1 MNDKGGTGLIAVIL
15 AVVLVPFMLIL
26 LLMVGIQD
34 EEDQQ
39 AATNCLGPTS
49 TVQGGDRLAPLGSF
63 IKPVDPSTVTLT
75 SGFGARWGEEHKG
88 IDLAGDI
95 GTPIYAAA
103 DGTVRN
109 AGEASGFGQWVVL
122 DHVRDGQLVATVYG
136 HIDTYSVEVGQQV
149 RAGQQIATIGNRG
162 QSTGPHLH
170 WEVWPGGWG
179 TTAVDPEPYY
189 DSAPAP
195 GAPAAGDPTA
205 VPNPPSETLT
215 ADLSKPLPASAGS
228 ETNMQ
233 VDTKKLIRA
242 LHAKFGDRISTL
254 GGWRADGG
262 GFGDHPEGRAIDAMI
277 PDYRSGAGVQLGN
290 EILDYVMAN
299 AEFFNVEYA
308 IWRQTYYPAG
318 GGTPNLMEDR
328 GSENENHYNHV
339 HITVNGQGFNEAG
352 FAWGSAPG
360 GGGGSASATAA
371 DCVISGEGLG
381 DSLAPGSVP
390 PEFAPWLERA
400 GRICPQ
406 IKPSLLAAQ
415 IEAEGNFQQHGYN
428 SAGASGYTQFIDS
441 TWNVYGY
448 AVDDEGRKTGPPGS
462 GDRNKV
468 SDAVMAQGNYM
479 CTIANKIDGWITEG
493 KVSAPNGRTEL
504 YLAGYNAGEYAVLES
519 GGFPTGATDYVVQTR
534 PYADKIIAN
543 EAKYRS
549 INQ

>member
-39 AATNCLGPTS
+39 AATNCLGPAS
-49 TVQGGDRLAPLGSF
+49 TGQGGDRLAPLGSF

-75 SGFGARWGEEHKG
+75 SGFGAWWGEEHKG

-179 TTAVDPEPYY
+179 TTAVDPQPYY

-195 GAPAAGDPTA
+195 GAPTTGGPTA
-205 VPNPPSETLT
+205 VPTPPAETLT

-228 ETNMQ
+228 EQNMQ

-262 GFGDHPEGRAIDAMI
+262 YATDHPDGRAVDAMI
-277 PDYRSGAGVQLGN
+277 PDYLSGTGVQLGD

-308 IWRQTYYPAG
+308 IWRQTYYPV
-318 GGTPNLMEDR
+318 GGTPNVMEDR
-328 GSENENHYNHV
+328 GSETQNHFDHV
-339 HITVNGQGFNEAG
+339 HITVNGQGFNETG

-360 GGGGSASATAA
+360 GGGGSASAAAA

-390 PEFAPWLERA
+390 AEFAPWIQKA
-400 GRICPQ
+400 GNICPQ
-406 IKPSLLAAQ
+406 IRPSLLAAQ
-415 IEAEGNFQQHGYN
+415 LEQENGFRHGADAPVSETGAGGPAQFMPGTWATYGKDYDDDGRIDIN
-428 SAGASGYTQFIDS
+428 SIGDS
-441 TWNVYGY
+441 
-448 AVDDEGRKTGPPGS
+448 
-462 GDRNKV
+462 
-468 SDAVMAQGNYM
+468 VMAQGQYM
-479 CTIANKIDGWITEG
+479 CTIAQSIDGWIADG

-504 YLAGYNAGEYAVLES
+504 YLAGYNAGEGAVLES

-543 EAKYRS
+543 EAKFRA

>member
-39 AATNCLGPTS
+39 AATNCLGPAS
-49 TVQGGDRLAPLGSF
+49 TGQGGDRLAPLGSF

-179 TTAVDPEPYY
+179 TTAVDPQPYY

-195 GAPAAGDPTA
+195 GAPTTGGPTA
-205 VPNPPSETLT
+205 VPTPPAETLT

-228 ETNMQ
+228 EQNMQ

-262 GFGDHPEGRAIDAMI
+262 
-277 PDYRSGAGVQLGN
+277 
-290 EILDYVMAN
+290 
-299 AEFFNVEYA
+299 YA
-308 IWRQTYYPAG
+308 PT
-318 GGTPNLMEDR
+318 T
-328 GSENENHYNHV
+328 
-339 HITVNGQGFNEAG
+339 
-352 FAWGSAPG
+352 
-360 GGGGSASATAA
+360 
-371 DCVISGEGLG
+371 
-381 DSLAPGSVP
+381 
-390 PEFAPWLERA
+390 
-400 GRICPQ
+400 
-406 IKPSLLAAQ
+406 
-415 IEAEGNFQQHGYN
+415 
-428 SAGASGYTQFIDS
+428 
-441 TWNVYGY
+441 
-448 AVDDEGRKTGPPGS
+448 
-462 GDRNKV
+462 
-468 SDAVMAQGNYM
+468 
-479 CTIANKIDGWITEG
+479 
-493 KVSAPNGRTEL
+493 
-504 YLAGYNAGEYAVLES
+504 
-519 GGFPTGATDYVVQTR
+519 PTGGQSTR
-534 PYADKIIAN
+534 
-543 EAKYRS
+543 
-549 INQ
+549 